1 MGADRSQNLASEL
14 KLQMDLSV
22 ISNMVFYRDPSNSC
36 GWVLCALT
44 LLLAKPHG
52 PQFSTRTSTPSLKLS
67 SRSDPCVTSEVKQS
81 SQTAWLLLGPSSR
94 TCFRACS
101 LSTVIILGF
110 APTRSINKT
119 FWYCY
124 VCPIISH
131 RLVTELVSWEFVY
144 PAKEM
149 FKKLP
154 QKSRRGLKLL
164 LQGNSLF
171 SSFTVKEQCIF
182 LQASINSANV
192 T

>member
-1 MGADRSQNLASEL
+1 MLFPTWYFTGI
-14 KLQMDLSV
+14 LQIPV
-22 ISNMVFYRDPSNSC
+22 AECYV
-36 GWVLCALT
+36 
-44 LLLAKPHG
+44 LLAKPHG
-52 PQFSTRTSTPSLKLS
+52 PQFSTRTSTPTLKLS
-67 SRSDPCVTSEVKQS
+67 PCSDPCVTSEVKQS
-81 SQTAWLLLGPSSR
+81 SRTAWLLHGPSSR

-101 LSTVIILGF
+101 LNTVIILGF
-110 APTRSINKT
+110 APIRSINKT
-119 FWYCY
+119 FWCCY

-131 RLVTELVSWEFVY
+131 RLVTAY

-149 FKKLP
+149 LKKLP
-154 QKSRRGLKLL
+154 QKSRCGLKLL